1 MSPAIVIYQL
11 SEELVER
18 LKEDLSRSDLVAS
31 EDYIVTSNEEE
42 ACSVA
47 VEGIPQMLIVGTS
60 ESDHKFADKMKSLN
74 NKLVVLSFGMFTMKE
89 QPKHP
94 FNGFVTNAGKGNSFK
109 RSLVRLMEEFTFQRQ
124 RLSNA

>member
-18 LKEDLSRSDLVAS
+18 LKEDLSHSDVVSS

-42 ACSVA
+42 ACRVTTENTLQLL
-47 VEGIPQMLIVGTS
+47 VVGTS
-60 ESDHKFADKMKSLN
+60 ESDRKFADKMKSIN
-74 NKLVVLSFGMFTMKE
+74 SKLVVLSFGMFTMKE

-94 FNGFVTNAGKGNSFK
+94 FNGFVTKASKGNSFK
-109 RSLVRLMEEFTFQRQ
+109 RSLVRLMEEFAFQRQ
-124 RLSNA
+124 RLINA